1 MKKRGQTTVSAVEVS
16 VLVFLIGVFM
26 IAYIILL
33 PAEDREAL
41 LDEDF
46 GASGDS
52 DAASISETL
61 LSESPGEVS
70 STKSS
75 ASVSEF
81 EPMRLYSITDSITE
95 DLASSLTV
103 SRNILKNNYK
113 NIYFNVDD
121 LDNLEDLGLLFLITE
136 SKGELSVVLNDNLV
150 YEGELTSNDL
160 PVTLPTTQLLEENN
174 LLKLYVNSPGWNIFS
189 ANYYLLQDIQLVEN
203 YEVSDTTSTRTF
215 SVSEPGNV
223 NSATL
228 TYFISC
234 NSNDDGILSLTL
246 NSREVFSDRIFCEY
260 LNEREL
266 GLDVDYLQT
275 TNTLRFDI
283 TEGDYNIEEVELEI
297 SKSSSKYPSYS
308 FDIDS
313 DTYED
318 ITSGEKEVYLKLSFS
333 DDTSEKIMTVRVQ
346 ENGFGVNTEDDSYE
360 KVITSLLDNGAN
372 TITLEPDATFE
383 IENLKVYTG

>member
-1 MKKRGQTTVSAVEVS
+1 M
-16 VLVFLIGVFM
+16 
-26 IAYIILL
+26 
-33 PAEDREAL
+33 
-41 LDEDF
+41 
-46 GASGDS
+46 
-52 DAASISETL
+52 
-61 LSESPGEVS
+61 
-70 STKSS
+70 
-75 ASVSEF
+75 
-81 EPMRLYSITDSITE
+81 
-95 DLASSLTV
+95 
-103 SRNILKNNYK
+103 
-113 NIYFNVDD
+113 
-121 LDNLEDLGLLFLITE
+121 
-136 SKGELSVVLNDNLV
+136 
-150 YEGELTSNDL
+150 
-160 PVTLPTTQLLEENN
+160 
-174 LLKLYVNSPGWNIFS
+174 
-189 ANYYLLQDIQLVEN
+189 
-203 YEVSDTTSTRTF
+203 
-215 SVSEPGNV
+215 
-223 NSATL
+223 
-228 TYFISC
+228 
-234 NSNDDGILSLTL
+234 
-246 NSREVFSDRIFCEY
+246 
-260 LNEREL
+260 NEREL